1 MIKKKLIIT
10 SFTGIAFLFI
20 AGGIYAA
27 TKVVDEIR
35 LENKAY
41 FSTASIKANTGKR
54 TRNFLTPNAE
64 NATTR
69 R

>member
-41 FSTASIKANTGKR
+41 SV
-54 TRNFLTPNAE
+54 
-64 NATTR
+64 
-69 R
+69 